1 MAASFV
7 VRNATQTGKRS
18 ATADVYLLDAIAVGA
33 YTVEVALTGI
43 SSGVFYSYTAAA
55 VTGMTVDSTPGAA
68 AIGGFAASSAGVNFA
83 TTGVLVG
90 TVAMTFADNFVQP
103 SAALSLQI
111 KSGSELTNASFSP
124 ITYSP
129 GSAASLAVDVTSPAV
144 TAFSPTDGST
154 AVFPSSDLVFTV
166 SETSVLGTG
175 NVTIRKDDSTI
186 VATIAAGDTSQVS
199 LVGTTLT
206 INPIANLAP
215 STHYTATLDAGFFR
229 DSIGNTSPAI
239 TTYDF
244 TTADVGYAL
253 GATANSVNEGA
264 TATFSLQTSGLAT
277 GTRVNYSLSG
287 VSASDLVGG
296 SAALNGSVVLD
307 ANGRASIS
315 VAVAADYISDGAK
328 TLIATVE
335 GQTAQIAVNDS
346 STTLP
351 TFVPPTAGA
360 DNAVIGEDSAPGPFD
375 FKDGNDTVL
384 IVGGDVDV
392 ALGAGND
399 VATITRTQSSMVIAG
414 GTGTDKV
421 VLGDTQSDWTFSTVG
436 VSTVHQLLQSK
447 YPLTSNT
454 DPTTGPFQWDNSAL
468 DLVMVATSKIDGTTI
483 YYQAEQTGFQGNAVV
498 NTASLMP
505 AQNIA
510 IDGTIA
516 TATAVNVYGRRG
528 TVDTL
533 NLKVAN
539 VDEALRNI
547 GSWLDATVTQQAT
560 TLGPIANSYTL
571 NLKTQATTPW
581 FTGVSTVANA
591 GYNLVDIENLRIWDS
606 NNRSTTIRIAG
617 INGYDSVQSA
627 VSAAQLGDVIYVS
640 DFKEVLTT
648 SSAGVVT
655 VSSAVMDSNVTVDA
669 GLRVIFEES
678 RTAALATG
686 VVNTVTISENEA
698 KIADS
703 SVNRFFGG
711 TRALEILGSSAVNVN
726 GSAQDDL
733 IIGNKGANTIL
744 GGAGNDMIF
753 GGNGA
758 DVILGQQGNDI
769 LIGGSAYSV
778 KGASVLASSS
788 TVNSS
793 TDTINLGAGHMFN
806 TGDAVQ
812 YVVGT
817 GGAAITG
824 LTTATTYY
832 AIKVDDSTIKL
843 ATTVLNADFGVAID
857 ITAPT
862 AAQTVKHFFVP
873 NTAAQGSDFLSG
885 GSGNDTLIA
894 LNSIGT
900 STTAFDTVSMLGGS
914 GNDKMVAFGNTGKV
928 NAFGGTGND
937 LYQTWDDFNNIKVS
951 GGTDA
956 PSYTNSQKAMKVFD
970 FAALNDDIVS
980 TFASS
985 TPESQLNTN
994 GLTLNQLVAPPLPIV
1009 NGTGDNGNYSQAS
1022 NQTVQGMDLGW
1033 SGSSTVSIA
1042 ELVNLHS
1049 AHAV

>member
-1 MAASFV
+1 MATSFV
-7 VRNATQTGKRS
+7 VRNATQTGRRT
-18 ATADVYLLDAIAVGA
+18 ATAEVYLLDASAVGS
-33 YTVEVALTGI
+33 YTVEVALSGV
-43 SSGVFYSYTAAA
+43 SSGVSYSYSSAA
-55 VTGMTVDSTPGAA
+55 VTGITNDSTPGAS
-68 AIGGFAASSAGVNFA
+68 AIGGFAAASAGVNFA
-83 TTGVLVG
+83 TTGVLIG
-90 TVAMTFADNFVQP
+90 TVTMTFADNFAQP
-103 SAALSLQI
+103 SGPLNVQI
-111 KSGSELTNASFSP
+111 KSGAELSNASFSP
-124 ITYSP
+124 ISYTST
-129 GSAASLAVDVTSPAV
+129 AAALTVDTTAPAV
-144 TAFSPTDGST
+144 TAFSPADNATG
-154 AVFPSSDLVFTV
+154 VFPSSDLVFTV

-175 NVTIRKDDSTI
+175 NVTIRKDDGTV
-186 VATIAAGDTSQVS
+186 VATIAATDSSQVS
-199 LVGTTLT
+199 LAGSTLT
-206 INPIANLAP
+206 INPTANLAP
-215 STHYTATLDAGFFR
+215 STHYTATVDAGFFR
-229 DSIGNTSPAI
+229 DSIGNTSAAI

-244 TTADVGYAL
+244 TTANVGYAL
-253 GATANSVNEGA
+253 SAAASNVNEGA
-264 TATFSLQTSGLAT
+264 TATFNLQTSGLAT

-287 VSASDLVGG
+287 VSAGDLVGG

-315 VAVAADYISDGAK
+315 VAVAADYISDGQK
-328 TLIATVE
+328 TLTATVE
-335 GQTAQIAVNDS
+335 GQTAQIIVNDS

-351 TFVPPTAGA
+351 AFVAPTAGA

-447 YPLTSNT
+447 YPLTGNT

-483 YYQAEQTGFQGNAVV
+483 YYQAEQTGFQGNTVV
-498 NTASLMP
+498 DTASLMP

-510 IDGTIA
+510 IDGTVA

-547 GSWLDATVTQQAT
+547 GSWLDATTTQQAT

-627 VSAAQLGDVIYVS
+627 VSAAQRGDVIYVA

-648 SSAGVVT
+648 SSAGAIT
-655 VSSAVMDSNVTVDA
+655 VSSALMDSNVTVDA

-678 RTAALATG
+678 RTAALAAG
-686 VVNTVTISENEA
+686 IVNTVTISETAA
-698 KIADS
+698 KAADAS
-703 SVNRFFGG
+703 LNSFFGG
-711 TRALEILGSSAVNVN
+711 TRALEVLGSLAVNVN

-733 IIGNKGANTIL
+733 IVGNKGANTIL

-788 TVNSS
+788 TVSS
-793 TDTINLGAGHMFN
+793 SADTINLGAGHMFN

-824 LTTATTYY
+824 LTTGTTYY

-843 ATTVLNADFGVAID
+843 ATTGLNADFGVAID

-862 AAQTVKHFFVP
+862 TAQTVKHFFVP
-873 NTAAQGSDFLSG
+873 NTAVQGSDFLSG

-937 LYQTWDDFNNIKVS
+937 LYQTWDDFNNIKVA

-956 PSYTNSQKAMKVFD
+956 PSYTNSQ
-970 FAALNDDIVS
+970 N
-980 TFASS
+980 
-985 TPESQLNTN
+985 P
-994 GLTLNQLVAPPLPIV
+994 
-1009 NGTGDNGNYSQAS
+1009 
-1022 NQTVQGMDLGW
+1022 
-1033 SGSSTVSIA
+1033 
-1042 ELVNLHS
+1042 
-1049 AHAV
+1049 